1 MSNKRDYYEVLGI
14 DKTASDAAIKKAY
27 RKLAKKY
34 HPDSNPGDK
43 AAEQKFKEV
52 TEDYNVLS
60 DAEKKKLYDQFG
72 HAGLDENGPFAHG
85 QYNSQGAGNG
95 TYGYRSPDGSYQEF
109 HFEGGNMDDIFENI
123 FGGSFHRNSSGQRH
137 YSGFT
142 SGFGNTD
149 FNGNDFGRGF
159 TDSGSYRG
167 GFRQKGEDLHAEI
180 NISFD
185 DAAFGCEKVIHLQD
199 PHTKAVQNLQVRI
212 PAGISDGKSIRLKGK
227 GMDGIGGGSSGDLL
241 LKVHVGSKLGFERKG
256 DDIYTTA
263 RIPFTTA
270 VFGGEVLVHTI
281 DGKVLCSIKPG
292 TQSGSKIRLKGKGI
306 VSMQNPS
313 LHGDHYVTIQIDVPK
328 HLSPQ
333 AKQKLKEFE
342 QISRE
347 EDPSY
352 KNSRAS

>member
-1 MSNKRDYYEVLGI
+1 MSSKRDYYEVLGI

-52 TEDYNVLS
+52 TEAYNVLS

-109 HFEGGNMDDIFENI
+109 HFEGGNVDDIFENI

-137 YSGFT
+137 Y
-142 SGFGNTD
+142 
-149 FNGNDFGRGF
+149 
-159 TDSGSYRG
+159 SGSYRG

-185 DAAFGCEKVIHLQD
+185 DAAFGCEKVIRLQD
-199 PHTKAVQNLQVRI
+199 PHTKAVQNLQVHI

-342 QISRE
+342 QISQS

>member
-52 TEDYNVLS
+52 TEAYNVLS

-85 QYNSQGAGNG
+85 QYNSQGTGNG

-137 YSGFT
+137 YSG
-142 SGFGNTD
+142 
-149 FNGNDFGRGF
+149 
-159 TDSGSYRG
+159 SYRG

-185 DAAFGCEKVIHLQD
+185 DAAFGCEKVIRLQD
-199 PHTKAVQNLQVRI
+199 PHTKAVQNLQVHI

-241 LKVHVGSKLGFERKG
+241 LKVHVGSRLGFERKG
-256 DDIYTTA
+256 DDVYTTA